1 MKLKTKRFALFFFFF
16 FFWSISRG
24 QIRREEKKILTSFQK
39 YCLFKDY
46 EDKLFFLN
54 YDLIVR
60 SLKKEKKK
68 KKLKELKKLKKKNK
82 KS

>member
-1 MKLKTKRFALFFFFF
+1 MFQEDKSEER
-16 FFWSISRG
+16 
-24 QIRREEKKILTSFQK
+24 EKKILTSFQK